1 MTHADGEEAHSRK
14 SLAKRSLMCFN
25 ERSLVFMEN
34 SMPKSPT
41 KKKTHEEILKLSVPL
56 FAKTGYD
63 GVSMRDVA
71 VAVGL
76 TPAALYYHF
85 ADKEQLYVDAVG
97 YAFRE
102 VTGVLKAAIEAAPN
116 PLAQLESI
124 VGVAT
129 KMLAKDKSLVRLMQ
143 WVMLDSDRE
152 RLQKLGTTAFD
163 ELFLTIH
170 KLVGKLAPRYNAG
183 LLAVSIAS
191 MVVFPFEVMDTCRFL
206 PGYQSQNDDP
216 AVLAKH
222 VVRLLCEGLL
232 GAEVN
237 G

>member
-1 MTHADGEEAHSRK
+1 M
-14 SLAKRSLMCFN
+14 AKGN
-25 ERSLVFMEN
+25 
-34 SMPKSPT
+34 P
-41 KKKTHEEILKLSVPL
+41 KKKMHEEILKLSIPL
-56 FAKTGYD
+56 FAKTGYE

-97 YAFRE
+97 YAFRK
-102 VTGVLKAAIEAAPN
+102 VTGVLKTAIEAAPT

-124 VGVAT
+124 VSVAT

-143 WVMLDSDRE
+143 WVKLDSDRQ
-152 RLQKLGTTAFD
+152 RLQKLGTTA
-163 ELFLTIH
+163 FLTIH
-170 KLVGKLAPRYNAG
+170 KLVGKLTPGYNAG

-206 PGYQSQNDDP
+206 PGYQPQNDDP
-216 AVLAKH
+216 AVLTKH
-222 VVRLLCEGLL
+222 VVRLLRQGLS
-232 GAEVN
+232 GAEADSQ
-237 G
+237 

>member
-1 MTHADGEEAHSRK
+1 MAK
-14 SLAKRSLMCFN
+14 ST
-25 ERSLVFMEN
+25 
-34 SMPKSPT
+34 P
-41 KKKTHEEILKLSVPL
+41 KKKMHEEILKLSVPL
-56 FAKTGYD
+56 FAAAGYD

-85 ADKEQLYVDAVG
+85 SDKEQLYVDVVG

-102 VTGVLKAAIEAAPN
+102 VTGVLKAAIEAAPT

-124 VGVAT
+124 VSVAT

-206 PGYQSQNDDP
+206 PGYQTQNDRP
-216 AVLAKH
+216 AVLANH
-222 VVRLLCEGLL
+222 VVRLLREGLL
-232 GAEVN
+232 GTEVN

>member
-1 MTHADGEEAHSRK
+1 
-14 SLAKRSLMCFN
+14 
-25 ERSLVFMEN
+25 
-34 SMPKSPT
+34 MPKSTT
-41 KKKTHEEILKLSVPL
+41 KNKTHEEILKLSVPL

-222 VVRLLCEGLL
+222 VVRLLREGLL

>member
-1 MTHADGEEAHSRK
+1 
-14 SLAKRSLMCFN
+14 
-25 ERSLVFMEN
+25 
-34 SMPKSPT
+34 MPKSIS
-41 KKKTHEEILKLSVPL
+41 KRKIREQILERSIRL
-56 FAKTGYD
+56 FAKAGYD

-85 ADKEQLYVDAVG
+85 SDKEQLYVDAVG
-97 YAFRE
+97 YAFRK
-102 VTGVLKAAIEAAPN
+102 VTGVLKSAIEAAAT
-116 PLAQLESI
+116 PLAQLESV

-143 WVMLDSDRE
+143 WVKLDSDRQ

-170 KLVGKLAPRYNAG
+170 KLVAKLGSGYNAS
-183 LLAVSIAS
+183 LLTVSIAS

-206 PGYQSQNDDP
+206 PGYQSQNDNP
-216 AVLAKH
+216 AILAKH
-222 VVRLLCEGLL
+222 VVGLLCHGLQ
-232 GAEVN
+232 GVADGN
-237 G
+237 Q

>member
-1 MTHADGEEAHSRK
+1 MTKGT
-14 SLAKRSLMCFN
+14 
-25 ERSLVFMEN
+25 
-34 SMPKSPT
+34 P
-41 KKKTHEEILKLSVPL
+41 KKKMHEEILKLSIPL
-56 FAKTGYD
+56 FAKTGYE

-97 YAFRE
+97 YAFWK
-102 VTGVLKAAIEAAPN
+102 VTGVLKTAIEAAPT
-116 PLAQLESI
+116 PLAQLEAI
-124 VGVAT
+124 VSVAT
-129 KMLAKDKSLVRLMQ
+129 KMLAKDRSLVRLMQ
-143 WVMLDSDRE
+143 WVKLDSDRQ

-170 KLVGKLAPRYNAG
+170 KLVGKLTPGYNAG

-206 PGYQSQNDDP
+206 PGYQPQNDDP
-216 AVLAKH
+216 AVLTKH
-222 VVRLLCEGLL
+222 VLRLLRQGLS
-232 GAEVN
+232 GVEADSQ
-237 G
+237 

>member
-1 MTHADGEEAHSRK
+1 MSK
-14 SLAKRSLMCFN
+14 SVSKIKIREQIL
-25 ERSLVFMEN
+25 ERSI
-34 SMPKSPT
+34 
-41 KKKTHEEILKLSVPL
+41 HL
-56 FAKTGYD
+56 FAKAGYD

-71 VAVGL
+71 VAVEL

-85 ADKEQLYVDAVG
+85 ADKEQLYVDAVA

-102 VTGVLKAAIEAAPN
+102 VTGVLKSAIEAAAT
-116 PLAQLESI
+116 PLAQLESV

-143 WVMLDSDRE
+143 WVMLDSDRQ

-170 KLVGKLAPRYNAG
+170 KLVGKLGSGYNAS
-183 LLAVSIAS
+183 LLTVSIAS

-206 PGYQSQNDDP
+206 PGYQPKNDDP
-216 AVLAKH
+216 AILTKH
-222 VVRLLCEGLL
+222 MVRLLRHGLL
-232 GAEVN
+232 GDD
-237 G
+237 GGSQ

>member
-1 MTHADGEEAHSRK
+1 MAKSTPRK
-14 SLAKRSLMCFN
+14 KM
-25 ERSLVFMEN
+25 
-34 SMPKSPT
+34 
-41 KKKTHEEILKLSVPL
+41 HEEILKLSVPL

-183 LLAVSIAS
+183 VLAVSIAS

-206 PGYQSQNDDP
+206 PGYQSENDDP
-216 AVLAKH
+216 AVLTKH
-222 VVRLLCEGLL
+222 VVRLLRQGRSS
-232 GAEVN
+232 VDDDQ
-237 G
+237 

>member
-1 MTHADGEEAHSRK
+1 M
-14 SLAKRSLMCFN
+14 AKGT
-25 ERSLVFMEN
+25 
-34 SMPKSPT
+34 P
-41 KKKTHEEILKLSVPL
+41 KKKMHEEILKLSIPL
-56 FAKTGYD
+56 FAKTGYE

-85 ADKEQLYVDAVG
+85 ADKEQLYVDAVS

-102 VTGVLKAAIEAAPN
+102 VTGVLKEAIEAAPT

-124 VGVAT
+124 VSVAS
-129 KMLAKDKSLVRLMQ
+129 KMLARNKSLVRLMQ
-143 WVMLDSDRE
+143 WVKLDSDRQ

-170 KLVGKLAPRYNAG
+170 KLVGKLAPGYNAG

-191 MVVFPFEVMDTCRFL
+191 MVVFPFEVIDTCRFL
-206 PGYQSQNDDP
+206 PGYQPQNDDP
-216 AVLAKH
+216 AVLTKH
-222 VVRLLCEGLL
+222 VVRLLRQGLS
-232 GAEVN
+232 GVEADSQ
-237 G
+237 